1 MAAKKKSEPSFL
13 ELQKQLNTELKEG
26 QFRQCYLL
34 CGSQAYLRGQNR
46 DKLEKY
52 LLGDGDRMNVSAY
65 KGADLKIEQ
74 IIDQAD
80 TLPFFADRRVIILEN
95 TGFLGKSKPDISA
108 MSDRLAAYLSKAPD
122 TTFWIFNEES
132 VDKRKKLYKAI
143 KDRGLI
149 LPCEN
154 LDDRTLRSW
163 TAGLFKT
170 RGVQINARNL
180 DYFLSRTGTDMFNIL
195 TEAEKLAAYTSQQGV
210 VEARDIEAVCSIHLE
225 DRIFDMIDAVTAGN
239 VDTALA
245 MYMELIGLQ
254 TAPQPILA
262 LIERQLRILLQVREL
277 SAGRMDYSEIA
288 KRTGQ
293 NAYFVKSKYLP
304 AALRFREKAL
314 EDGLRSCVQA
324 DQDYKSGLISDR
336 LAVEMV
342 LVKLSGP
349 WKMTIWQSFCW
360 TGTTKRGGPCPG
372 GQILPLIMYG
382 SPRSCCSRPGW
393 RLSEAIM
400 NGSCGPCPMSQ
411 AWQRRRRTST

>member
-52 LLGDGDRMNVSAY
+52 LLGDGDRMNVSFF
-65 KGADLKIEQ
+65 KGPGLQIDQIIEQ
-74 IIDQAD
+74 ANA
-80 TLPFFADRRVIILEN
+80 LPFFADRRIIILEN
-95 TGFLGKSKPDISA
+95 TGFLGKSKADISA
-108 MSDRLAAYLSKAPD
+108 MSERLAVWLPKAPD
-122 TTFWIFNEES
+122 TTYWIFNEEP
-132 VDKRKKLYKAI
+132 VYKRKKLYRAI
-143 KDRGLI
+143 RSNGFV

-154 LDDRTLRSW
+154 LEERTIRSW
-163 TAGLFKT
+163 TAGLFKS

-180 DYFLSRTGTDMFNIL
+180 SYFLTRTGSDMNNIQ
-195 TEAEKLAAYTSQQGV
+195 TEVEKLTAYVCQQGV
-210 VEARDIEAVCSIHLE
+210 VEAQDIEAICSIHLE
-225 DRIFDMIDAVTAGN
+225 DRIFEMIDAVTSGN

-262 LIERQLRILLQVREL
+262 LVERQLRILLQVKEL
-277 SAGRMDYSEIA
+277 SSSRMDYGEIA
-288 KRTGQ
+288 KRVGLKPEIIRK
-293 NAYFVKSKYLP
+293 VYLP

-342 LVKLSGP
+342 LVKLSGGVP
-349 WKMTIWQSFCW
+349 AHGK
-360 TGTTKRGGPCPG
+360 
-372 GQILPLIMYG
+372 
-382 SPRSCCSRPGW
+382 
-393 RLSEAIM
+393 
-400 NGSCGPCPMSQ
+400 
-411 AWQRRRRTST
+411 

>member
-65 KGADLKIEQ
+65 KGAGLKIEQ

-108 MSDRLAAYLSKAPD
+108 MSDRLAAYLPKAPD

-149 LPCEN
+149 LACEN

-277 SAGRMDYSEIA
+277 SASRMDYSEIA

-342 LVKLSGP
+342 LVKLSGGVP
-349 WKMTIWQSFCW
+349 AHGK
-360 TGTTKRGGPCPG
+360 
-372 GQILPLIMYG
+372 
-382 SPRSCCSRPGW
+382 
-393 RLSEAIM
+393 
-400 NGSCGPCPMSQ
+400 
-411 AWQRRRRTST
+411 

>member
-65 KGADLKIEQ
+65 KGAGLKIEQ

-108 MSDRLAAYLSKAPD
+108 MSDRLAAYLPKAPD

-143 KDRGLI
+143 RDRGLI

-195 TEAEKLAAYTSQQGV
+195 TEAEKLAAY
-210 VEARDIEAVCSIHLE
+210 IEAICSIHLE
-225 DRIFDMIDAVTAGN
+225 DRIFEMIDAVTSGN

-277 SAGRMDYSEIA
+277 SASRMDYSEIA

-342 LVKLSGP
+342 LVKLSGGVP
-349 WKMTIWQSFCW
+349 AHGK
-360 TGTTKRGGPCPG
+360 
-372 GQILPLIMYG
+372 
-382 SPRSCCSRPGW
+382 
-393 RLSEAIM
+393 
-400 NGSCGPCPMSQ
+400 
-411 AWQRRRRTST
+411 